1 MENRED
7 FRYPVTGGSWHEEAI
22 EGLTR
27 SRVSYGWLG
36 VHTLLSLVGTKMEVG
51 TKITEVVSY

>member
-1 MENRED
+1 M
-7 FRYPVTGGSWHEEAI
+7 TGGSWHEEAI